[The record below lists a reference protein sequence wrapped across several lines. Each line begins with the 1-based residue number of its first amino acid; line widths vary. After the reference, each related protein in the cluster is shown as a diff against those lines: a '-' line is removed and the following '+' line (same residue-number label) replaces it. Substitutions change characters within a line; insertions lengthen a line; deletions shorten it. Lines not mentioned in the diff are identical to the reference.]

1 SLNNIKVNDVL
12 INDLCRLNYYRKNNG
27 YYLAYLHHKFNL
39 YCAVKRMRFYR
50 YLKLINPLN
59 LLIVLYERV
68 KK

>member
-1 SLNNIKVNDVL
+1 
-12 INDLCRLNYYRKNNG
+12 
-27 YYLAYLHHKFNL
+27 

-50 YLKLINPLN
+50 YLKIINPLN